1 MKDLLD
7 SLRNDLKSMDG
18 WSVEAGMISGKTSE
32 ELINIALMNNYGTR
46 NIPRRPFMDNAQ
58 KKIQE
63 IWPKYQKLMVSS
75 KMNPKK
81 IMQMFGEESKKII
94 QNEIMNGNF
103 VPNAESTVRRKDG
116 LNRPLIDTGR
126 MLRSITYEVRHG

>member
-1 MKDLLD
+1 MNDMLD
-7 SLRNDLKSMDG
+7 ILRNDLRSFNG
-18 WSVEAGMISGKTSE
+18 WSVESGFISGKTPDE
-32 ELINIALMNNYGTR
+32 IINIALMNNYGTR

-63 IWPKYQKLMVSS
+63 VWPKYLQMMMNSKLS
-75 KMNPKK
+75 PKK

-103 VPNAESTVRRKDG
+103 VPNAESTVRRKG
-116 LNRPLIDTGR
+116 KNKPLIDTGK
-126 MLRSITYEVRHG
+126 MLHSVTYEVRHG